1 MVDATRSVP
10 TPMPF
15 PARKTAPFLVRTSSI
30 HGRGAFAT
38 RAVRTGGRIGEYVGK
53 RVTDAEAER
62 QATRSDGHTML
73 FEVAPDV
80 VIDGSQQGNA
90 ARFINHSCAPNC
102 ESVIRGQRVFLVALR
117 PIAAGDEL
125 GFDYNLII
133 DGPYRRVW
141 TARYRCRCGAPRCR
155 GTMLRLRPQNRVGR
169 EYRRLLRERELVRK
183 KQRRTKNAP
192 RRQP

>member
-1 MVDATRSVP
+1 MPS
-10 TPMPF
+10 PMAPRAKKTEPF
-15 PARKTAPFLVRTSSI
+15 VVRTSAI

-38 RAVRTGGRIGEYVGK
+38 RAVRTGGRIGEYVGQ
-53 RVTDAEAER
+53 RLTADEAER
-62 QATRSDGHTML
+62 QATSRDGHTML

-80 VIDGSQQGNA
+80 VIDGSRNGNA

-117 PIAAGDEL
+117 PIAPGDEL

-155 GTMLRLRPQNRVGR
+155 GTMLRLRAQNRVGR
-169 EYRRLLRERELVRK
+169 EYRRLLRERARAK
-183 KQRRTKNAP
+183 ARAKARARAP
-192 RRQP
+192 R